1 MIMEK
6 AGMSASTLLGIV
18 FVVLKL
24 TNTIAWSWWWVTL
37 PFWGPI
43 ALVLLFL
50 AVVVIISLK

>member
-1 MIMEK
+1 MEK

-24 TNTIAWSWWWVTL
+24 TNTIAWSWWWVTF

-50 AVVVIISLK
+50 AIVVIISLK